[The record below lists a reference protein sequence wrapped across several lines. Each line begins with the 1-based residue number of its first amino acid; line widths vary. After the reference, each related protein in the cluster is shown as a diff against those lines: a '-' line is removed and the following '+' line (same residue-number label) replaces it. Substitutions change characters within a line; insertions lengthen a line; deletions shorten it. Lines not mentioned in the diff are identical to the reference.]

1 VDRILRAFEFESR
14 QWTDQHQHGGIRL
27 ENIAEPMVA
36 EAFPR
41 VDGVLHCENVP
52 MQELVARWG
61 TPLYV
66 YSQNAIRERFRE
78 LNDALSPV
86 PHLIAYSVKANGN
99 LGVLRTLAAMG
110 AGADI
115 VSGGELHRA
124 LLAGIP
130 PERIVF
136 SGVGKT
142 VIELAA
148 ALSAGIYAF
157 NVESEG
163 ELCALSDL
171 ACAMGTRAPVALRVN
186 PDIDTPTPH
195 AYTRTGHAATKF
207 GIAAA
212 RARTLYSIA
221 AKMPGVRV
229 RGIDVH
235 IGSQILEVG
244 PFRQALDY
252 VLDLAHE
259 LKREEVELEFLD
271 LGGGL
276 GISYEGGPRISAA
289 EWADEIV
296 PAVAATGLKLV
307 VEPGRFLVG
316 ESGALLTRVLY
327 VKEGG
332 GKRFV
337 ITDAGM
343 NDLLRPSHYSGWHAV
358 EPVEPH
364 GRARGHVDV
373 VGPICETGD
382 FLALDREMEVPKP
395 GELLAIMTVGA
406 YGFSMSSQYNQRPRP
421 AEVMVDGADATLVR
435 RRETVD
441 DLVAAEMDL

>member
-1 VDRILRAFEFESR
+1 M
-14 QWTDQHQHGGIRL
+14 
-27 ENIAEPMVA
+27 ENIAEPAAA

-78 LNDALSPV
+78 LDDALSPV

-99 LGVLRTLAAMG
+99 LAVLRTLAALG

-212 RARTLYSIA
+212 RARTLYGIA
-221 AKMPGVRV
+221 ARMPGVRV

-276 GISYEGGPRISAA
+276 GISYEGGPRISAV

-358 EPVEPH
+358 EPVEPQ

-382 FLALDREMEVPKP
+382 FLALDREMEVPRP
-395 GELLAIMTVGA
+395 GELLSIMTVGA

-421 AEVMVDGADATLVR
+421 AEVMVDGAEATLVR

>member
-1 VDRILRAFEFESR
+1 
-14 QWTDQHQHGGIRL
+14 L

-78 LNDALSPV
+78 LDDALSPV

-99 LGVLRTLAAMG
+99 LAVLRTLAAMG

-276 GISYEGGPRISAA
+276 GISYEGGPRISAS

-382 FLALDREMEVPKP
+382 FLALDREMEVPRP
-395 GELLAIMTVGA
+395 GELLSIMTVGA

-421 AEVMVDGADATLVR
+421 AEVMVDGAEATLVR
-435 RRETVD
+435 RRETVE
-441 DLVAAEMDL
+441 DLVAAETDL

>member
-1 VDRILRAFEFESR
+1 MATATLPAYAQAD
-14 QWTDQHQHGGIRL
+14 G
-27 ENIAEPMVA
+27 
-36 EAFPR
+36 FPR
-41 VDGVLHCENVP
+41 IEGVLHCEDVP
-52 MQELVARWG
+52 ANELVARWG

-66 YSQNAIRERFRE
+66 YSQTAIERRFAE
-78 LNDALSPV
+78 LDEALAPV

-99 LGVLRTLAAMG
+99 LAVLRTLAAMG

-130 PERIVF
+130 AERIVF

-142 VIELAA
+142 LNELAA
-148 ALSAGIYAF
+148 ALRAGIYAF

-171 ACAMGTRAPVALRVN
+171 ACTMGTRAPVALRVN
-186 PDIDTPTPH
+186 PDVDTLTPH

-207 GIAAA
+207 GIAAE
-212 RARTLYSIA
+212 RARNLYCIA
-221 AKMPGVRV
+221 AKLPGIRV

-235 IGSQILEVG
+235 IGSQILDVE
-244 PFRQALDY
+244 PYRRALEH
-252 VLDLAHE
+252 VLDLAHH
-259 LKREEVELEFLD
+259 LRREEIGLEFID

-276 GISYEGGPRISAA
+276 GISYEGGEGLSAQGF
-289 EWADEIV
+289 ADVVLPELEG
-296 PAVAATGLKLV
+296 TGLRLL
-307 VEPGRFLVG
+307 VEPGRYIVG
-316 ESGALLTRVLY
+316 AAGVLLTRVLY

-337 ITDAGM
+337 VTDAGM

-358 EPVEPH
+358 EPVAPA
-364 GRARGHVDV
+364 GSRSRVHVDV

-382 FLALDREMEVPKP
+382 FLALDREMELPEP
-395 GELLAIMTVGA
+395 GELLAIHTVGA
-406 YGFSMSSQYNQRPRP
+406 YGFSMASQYNQRPRP
-421 AEVMVDGADATLVR
+421 AEVMVRGAEARLVR
-435 RRETVD
+435 RRETLD
-441 DLVAAEMDL
+441 DLVAAELGL

>member
-1 VDRILRAFEFESR
+1 MA
-14 QWTDQHQHGGIRL
+14 T
-27 ENIAEPMVA
+27 AEPATRVEM
-36 EAFPR
+36 FPR
-41 VDGVLHCENVP
+41 RDGVLHCEDVP
-52 MQELVARWG
+52 VSELVARWG

-66 YSQNAIRERFRE
+66 YSQNGIRDRFQE
-78 LNDALSPV
+78 LDEALAPV

-99 LGVLRTLAAMG
+99 LAVLRTLAEMG
-110 AGADI
+110 AGADV

-130 PERIVF
+130 GERIVY

-142 VIELAA
+142 VNELAA
-148 ALSAGIYAF
+148 ALKAGIYAF

-171 ACAMGTRAPVALRVN
+171 ACAMGTRAPIALRVN

-207 GIAAA
+207 GIAYE
-212 RARTLYSIA
+212 RSRDLYSIA
-221 AKMPGVRV
+221 AKMPGIRV
-229 RGIDVH
+229 RGVDVH
-235 IGSQILEVG
+235 IGSQIMEVG
-244 PFRQALDY
+244 PFERALTR
-252 VLDLAHE
+252 VLDLVHA
-259 LKREEVELEFLD
+259 LKQDDIPLEFLD

-276 GISYEGGPRISAA
+276 GIAYQGEERITGAGFA
-289 EWADEIV
+289 ESLLPEI
-296 PAVAATGLKLV
+296 AETGLKLV
-307 VEPGRFLVG
+307 VEPGRFIVG
-316 ESGALLTRVLY
+316 EAGVLLTRVIY

-358 EPVEPH
+358 EPAVSQ
-364 GRARGHVDV
+364 GRSTARVDV

-382 FLALDREMEVPKP
+382 FLALDRDMELPKP
-395 GELLAIMTVGA
+395 GELLAIHTVGA

-421 AEVMVDGADATLVR
+421 AEVMVDASDATLVR
-435 RRETVD
+435 RRENYEEM
-441 DLVAAEMDL
+441 VAAEMDLLG

>member
-1 VDRILRAFEFESR
+1 LD
-14 QWTDQHQHGGIRL
+14 
-27 ENIAEPMVA
+27 NIAAPLAVD
-36 EAFPR
+36 AFPR
-41 VDGVLHCENVP
+41 VGGVLHCEEVP
-52 MQELVARWG
+52 MQDLVARWG

-78 LNDALSPV
+78 LDDALSPV

-99 LGVLRTLAAMG
+99 LAVLRTLAALG

-130 PERIVF
+130 AERIVF

-221 AKMPGVRV
+221 ARMPGVRV

-296 PAVAATGLKLV
+296 PAVAGTGLKLV

-382 FLALDREMEVPKP
+382 FLALDREMEVPRP
-395 GELLAIMTVGA
+395 GELLSIMTVGA

-421 AEVMVDGADATLVR
+421 AEVMVDGAEATLAR

>member
-1 VDRILRAFEFESR
+1 VETQRVA
-14 QWTDQHQHGGIRL
+14 GGPAPFGRK
-27 ENIAEPMVA
+27 
-36 EAFPR
+36 
-41 VDGVLHCENVP
+41 DGVLHCEEVP
-52 MQELVARWG
+52 LPELVARWG

-66 YSQNAIRERFRE
+66 YSASAIEGRFRE
-78 LNDALSPV
+78 LDAALAPV

-99 LGVLRTLAAMG
+99 LGVLRTLAALG

-142 VIELAA
+142 VHELAA

-171 ACAMGTRAPVALRVN
+171 ACAMETRAPIALRVN
-186 PDIDTPTPH
+186 PDVDTPTPH

-207 GIAAA
+207 GIAAE
-212 RARTLYSIA
+212 RARDLYCIA
-221 AKMPGVRV
+221 AKLPGIRV

-235 IGSQILEVG
+235 IGSQILDVA
-244 PFRQALDY
+244 PFRAALAY
-252 VLDLAHE
+252 VLDLAHD
-259 LKREEVELEFLD
+259 LRAEEVELEFLD

-276 GISYEGGPRISAA
+276 GISYDGEPGVSAA
-289 EWADEIV
+289 AWAAEIV
-296 PAVAATGLKLV
+296 PAVAETGLRLV

-316 ESGALLTRVLY
+316 EAGALVSRVLY

-337 ITDAGM
+337 ILDAGM

-358 EPVEPH
+358 EPVESP
-364 GRARGHVDV
+364 GRPTARVDV

-382 FLALDREMEVPKP
+382 FLALDRELELPKP
-395 GELLAIMTVGA
+395 GELLAVMTVGA
-406 YGFSMSSQYNQRPRP
+406 YGFSMASQYNQRPRP
-421 AEVMVDGADATLVR
+421 AEVLVRGADASLVR
-435 RRETVD
+435 RRETVE
-441 DLVAAEMDL
+441 DLIAAEVEL

>member
-1 VDRILRAFEFESR
+1 VPEETMIPPLAAQS
-14 QWTDQHQHGGIRL
+14 
-27 ENIAEPMVA
+27 
-36 EAFPR
+36 FPR
-41 VDGVLHCENVP
+41 ANGVLHCEDVP
-52 MQELVARWG
+52 LADLVNRWG

-66 YSQNAIRERFRE
+66 YSAGAIRERFQE
-78 LNDALSPV
+78 LDGALAPV

-130 PERIVF
+130 ADRIMF

-142 VIELAA
+142 VHELAA
-148 ALSAGIYAF
+148 GLNAGIKAF

-207 GIAAA
+207 GIAAV
-212 RARTLYSIA
+212 RARSLYNIA
-221 AKMPGVRV
+221 AKMPGIRV

-244 PFRQALDY
+244 PFRQALEY
-252 VLDLAHE
+252 VLDLAYH
-259 LKREEVELEFLD
+259 LRQSEVDLEFLD

-276 GISYEGGPRISAA
+276 GISYEGGERISATD
-289 EWADEIV
+289 WAAEIV
-296 PAVAATGLKLV
+296 PLVAETGLQLV

-316 ESGALLTRVLY
+316 EAGALLTRVLY

-358 EPVEPH
+358 EPVAAA
-364 GRARGHVDV
+364 GRERGQVDV

-382 FLALDREMEVPKP
+382 FLALDREMEIPRP
-395 GELLAIMTVGA
+395 GELLSIMTVGA
-406 YGFSMSSQYNQRPRP
+406 YGFSMSSQYNQRTRP
-421 AEVMVDGADATLVR
+421 AEVLVDGAQATLVR
-435 RRETVD
+435 RRETLD
-441 DLVAAEMDL
+441 DLVAAEIGL

>member
-1 VDRILRAFEFESR
+1 M
-14 QWTDQHQHGGIRL
+14 
-27 ENIAEPMVA
+27 ENIAEPLAVD
-36 EAFPR
+36 AFPR
-41 VDGVLHCENVP
+41 VGGVLHCEDVP

-66 YSQNAIRERFRE
+66 YSQNAIRERYRE
-78 LNDALSPV
+78 LDDALSPV

-99 LGVLRTLAAMG
+99 LSVLRTLAAMG

-130 PERIVF
+130 GERIVF

-142 VIELAA
+142 VHELAA

-235 IGSQILEVG
+235 IGSQILDVG

-252 VLDLAHE
+252 VLDLAHD
-259 LKREEVELEFLD
+259 LKQEEVDLEFLD

-289 EWADEIV
+289 EWASEIV
-296 PAVAATGLKLV
+296 PAVAATGLRLV

-316 ESGALLTRVLY
+316 EAGALLTRVLY

-382 FLALDREMEVPKP
+382 FLALDREMEVPRP

-421 AEVMVDGADATLVR
+421 AEVMVDGAGATLAR

-441 DLVAAEMDL
+441 DLVAAETDL

>member
-1 VDRILRAFEFESR
+1 M
-14 QWTDQHQHGGIRL
+14 
-27 ENIAEPMVA
+27 ENIAEPLAA

-41 VDGVLHCENVP
+41 VGGVLHCENVP

-66 YSQNAIRERFRE
+66 YSQNAIRDRFRE
-78 LNDALSPV
+78 LDDALSPV

-99 LGVLRTLAAMG
+99 LAVLRTLADLG

-395 GELLAIMTVGA
+395 GELLSIMTVGA

-421 AEVMVDGADATLVR
+421 AEVMVDGAEATLVR